1 MYHIWK
7 IMSIATNILCT
18 PIIFTYIQT
27 RDMFLDDFNRRLNL
41 TMFYVT
47 ITFVMFSLAQ
57 AMIIT
62 NSIKNA
68 YKLYINYNNIG
79 SEKIESL
86 CVKSRF

>member
-1 MYHIWK
+1 MYQIWK
-7 IMSIATNILCT
+7 IMSITTNILCT

-47 ITFVMFSLAQ
+47 ITFVIFSLAQ